1 MALPSTGQL
10 SLSQVNTELGR
21 PAAQAIAMNDTEVRE
36 LAGKPSGA
44 ISFADLR
51 GKAWWVLQTGYKW
64 LMTSNTAPAPFI
76 VSGNTAWYSGGDLS
90 GLWVAFN
97 TSGSD
102 IFYSRSDGAWA
113 YAWIDVGTNLI
124 KPKTFYINSNLGYTA
139 CSRTID
145 ASVDGVTWDNL
156 YTGLNMGAFTGNIAV
171 NATKGYRYFRY
182 GLKGNGGGLTQ
193 SRTYSFLLTEW
204 YAK

>member
-1 MALPSTGQL
+1 MALPSSGQIL
-10 SLSQVNTELGR
+10 FSQVNTELGR
-21 PAAQAIAMNDTEVRE
+21 PATQAINMNDSEVRE

-44 ISFADLR
+44 ISFSDLL

-64 LMTSNTAPAPFI
+64 VMTSNTAPAPFV

-102 IFYSRSDGAWA
+102 IFYSRNDGAQA

-124 KPKTFYINSNLGYTA
+124 KPKTFYINSNLGYEPCT
-139 CSRTID
+139 RTID
-145 ASVDGVTWDNL
+145 ASVDGSTWDNL
-156 YTGLNMGAFTGNIAV
+156 YTGVDQGALNGNIPV
-171 NATKGYRYFRY
+171 SATKGYRYFRY
-182 GLKGNGGGLTQ
+182 GLKGKGTGLTQ
-193 SRTYSFLLTEW
+193 SRTYNFLLTEW